1 MSANQAILLRRLN
14 FVNNF
19 PAEIWYCWGRLHK
32 KKIQWQCSVS
42 YPFSAVAIDPFNFIR
57 AQKLPSKGVPS
68 SPLLW
73 SANIRPTQQ
82 KIFTCW
88 KKTDEIFTTVHFLVL
103 SSPIWRTTQA
113 QHPMTYW
120 CTYMISN
127 HKYQLDFIQRLW
139 KVQIQTSKKRQNVE
153 GFCFSALKNCLRTN

>member
-88 KKTDEIFTTVHFLVL
+88 KKTNEILQQCTFWSFPPLFGELLRRSTLWLTGALIWY
-103 SSPIWRTTQA
+103 PIININW
-113 QHPMTYW
+113 
-120 CTYMISN
+120 ISFKGYGRYKFK
-127 HKYQLDFIQRLW
+127 HQKSDKML
-139 KVQIQTSKKRQNVE
+139 KVFAFQP
-153 GFCFSALKNCLRTN
+153 